1 MMPTPFPSQPG
12 GLGGAFGALGA
23 IIGPAMMLA
32 IALQKPGPV
41 RTLLKSGADNPE
53 HARKLSTLGLTEPPL
68 APLIR
73 SGVVV
78 RESDGRIW
86 VDRAKARRRQW
97 RIGAILGGASVVV
110 CGIAAVILSL

>member
-1 MMPTPFPSQPG
+1 MPGSG
-12 GLGGAFGALGA
+12 GAGGAFTALGA
-23 IIGPAMMLA
+23 VLGPLMMLA

-41 RTLLKSGADNPE
+41 RTLLKAEADSPE
-53 HARKLSTLGLTEPPL
+53 RARKATTLGLSEPPL

-78 RESDGRIW
+78 READGRIW

-97 RIGAILGGASVVV
+97 RIGATIGGLIVLGS
-110 CGIAAVILSL
+110 GIAALILTH

>member
-1 MMPTPFPSQPG
+1 
-12 GLGGAFGALGA
+12 
-23 IIGPAMMLA
+23 MMLA